1 MKKTMSLLAVLAAC
15 AVLSG
20 PAAAAISV
28 GADQTFGTQNYR
40 GTKANASIDLTDS
53 LYITPTFTTYRT
65 DNSSGSLYQGS
76 LRVGYEV
83 GPLSLGVMGAFVPK
97 NDGYKQN
104 SIGADLTFS
113 LSPGHTKH
121 GHRMAGPASQSNE
134 TYGYGLAGVDL
145 GGSAVHVTHSDDYTA
160 NGTSGDALRQ
170 QGLRRANRFTV
181 GETDLTAFAGLKF
194 LITEI
199 SASVSKSVYDK
210 SLDNNLVR
218 ESPFMPM
225 GDFAAIESGFPE
237 SSYSGK
243 VKWTMLPFIKPYVAF
258 THTNFKLGSAP
269 SNATEVGVNVG
280 LDMLNVKGSYG
291 HYGQNGFTARNY
303 FTLGASLNFGA

>member
-1 MKKTMSLLAVLAAC
+1 MKTTIRLI
-15 AVLSG
+15 AVLSACAALAA
-20 PAAAAISV
+20 PAAAAVSV
-28 GADQTFGTQNYR
+28 GADQTFGTLNYR

-53 LYITPTFTTYRT
+53 LYITPTFATYRT
-65 DNSSGSLYQGS
+65 DNSSGSLYQGG
-76 LRVGYEV
+76 LRVGYEA
-83 GPLSLGVMGAFVPK
+83 GPLSLGVTGAFVPK

-104 SIGADLTFS
+104 SIGADITFS

-134 TYGYGLAGVDL
+134 TYGYGLAGIDL
-145 GGSAVHVTHSDDYTA
+145 GASANHITHSDDYTA

-170 QGLRRANRFTV
+170 QGVLRANRFTV
-181 GETDLTAFAGLKF
+181 GETDLSAFAGAKF

-199 SASVSKSVYDK
+199 SGSVSKSLYDK

-218 ESPFMPM
+218 ESPFMAM
-225 GDFAAIESGFPE
+225 GEYSAIESGFPE
-237 SSYSGK
+237 SSYN
-243 VKWTMLPFIKPYVAF
+243 VKAKWIMLPFVKPYVSF

-269 SNATEVGVNVG
+269 SNATEAGVNVG
-280 LDMLNVKGSYG
+280 LDMLNLKGAYG
-291 HYGQNGFTARNY
+291 HYGQNGFTSRNY

>member
-1 MKKTMSLLAVLAAC
+1 MEKITKTLAVLAAC
-15 AVLSG
+15 AAFAA
-20 PAAAAISV
+20 PASAAISV

-40 GTKANASIDLTDS
+40 GTKANASLDLTDS
-53 LYITPTFTTYRT
+53 LYITPSFATYRT
-65 DNSSGSLYQGS
+65 DVSSGSLYQGS
-76 LRVGYEV
+76 LRVGYEL
-83 GPLSLGVMGAFVPK
+83 GPLSFGVTGAFVPK

-113 LSPGHTKH
+113 LAPGHTKH

-134 TYGYGLAGVDL
+134 TYGYGLAGIDI
-145 GGSAVHVTHSDDYTA
+145 GGAVNHITHSDDYKA

-170 QGLRRANRFTV
+170 QGALRANRFTV
-181 GETDLTAFAGLKF
+181 GETDLSAFAGAKF
-194 LITEI
+194 LVTEI
-199 SASVSKSVYDK
+199 SAGVSKSVYDK
-210 SLDNNLVR
+210 DLDNNAVR

-225 GDFAAIESGFPE
+225 GEYAAIESGFPD
-237 SSYSGK
+237 SNYNVK
-243 VKWTMLPFIKPYVAF
+243 VKFTALPFVKPYVAF

-269 SNATEVGVNVG
+269 SNATELGVNVG
-280 LDMLNVKGSYG
+280 LDMLNLKGSYG